1 MSYVRSPYLDNG
13 PGLVA
18 QTIRAWCQS
27 SIDFVPDPPGVELLY
42 LPDHMAQVA
51 LGLKRQ
57 HEGRILSREFLSD
70 DDTGRI
76 RTLRRMRHL
85 VARGCHDPYV
95 QHLTRCVIRGEPVCG
110 YRLGVDCD
118 DVATLAASMAKAC
131 GLPVQFR
138 ALAFDNRTG
147 STYAHVYT
155 EITVAGGGL
164 MIDVD
169 ITRDSQG
176 FAAWSIT
183 RQLVVPS

>member
-1 MSYVRSPYLDNG
+1 MSYVRSAHLDTG
-13 PGLVA
+13 AGRIA
-18 QTIRAWCQS
+18 QTIRDWCQS

-42 LPDHMAQVA
+42 LPDHMAQVC
-51 LGLKRQ
+51 LGLKQQ
-57 HEGRILSREFLSD
+57 HEGRILSKEFLSD
-70 DDTGRI
+70 DDTGRM

-85 VARGCHDPYV
+85 VARGSRDVYV
-95 QHLTRCVIRGEPVCG
+95 QHLTRCVVRSEPVCG

-138 ALAFDNRTG
+138 ALAFDKRRG

-169 ITRDSQG
+169 ITRDAQS
-176 FAAWSIT
+176 FAAWPVT
-183 RQLVVPS
+183 RSLTVKS